1 MAESVAAVDG
11 KDIYTT
17 IDSRIQ
23 SYLETLMDKVFK
35 EYKPEDLT
43 ATLMNA
49 KQEKSRRWH
58 KGQPMILMI

>member
-1 MAESVAAVDG
+1 MA

-49 KQEKSRRWH
+49 KTGEIEAMAQKAN
-58 KGQPMILMI
+58 L

>member
-49 KQEKSRRWH
+49 KQGRNRGDGTKAN
-58 KGQPMILMI
+58 L

>member
-49 KQEKSRRWH
+49 TKNRRNRGDGT
-58 KGQPMILMI
+58 KANL